1 MENTSA
7 QNNSSCEICGEYRSI
22 AFAPFDFRETKV
34 DYKVKTDNPLDSFV
48 DFLLHKTNPDYK
60 TICFAHNGGR
70 FDTIMVYKNLFKRG
84 MAPEMIRRGNKLIEM
99 SIGKTKKP
107 SKKTKKRSE
116 TKEAKETKGK
126 FTETIFR
133 DSFNLTHMPL
143 SAFVKAFDLGI
154 EKNAFPLLLY
164 TRRKL

>member
-1 MENTSA
+1 
-7 QNNSSCEICGEYRSI
+7 
-22 AFAPFDFRETKV
+22 
-34 DYKVKTDNPLDSFV
+34 
-48 DFLLHKTNPDYK
+48 
-60 TICFAHNGGR
+60 
-70 FDTIMVYKNLFKRG
+70 MVYKNLFKRG

-143 SAFVKAFDLGI
+143 SAFVKAFDFEVEEKMHFPYHYIQEENFDITLPNLPDI
-154 EKNAFPLLLY
+154 EYYTPDAKKPKARNDLLQWY
-164 TRRKL
+164 EQHQQ